1 MALRIY
7 GNRQLKTLP
16 GRDTRPTPAR
26 VREAL
31 FNIWQGEIQGCRWLD
46 LCTGTG
52 AMGAEALCRGA
63 ASAMGIEQSGRAC
76 GVIQQNWQQVAR
88 ADQQFQVMRGDVL
101 HLLPRLAGQQF
112 DRIYFDPPYASDLY
126 EPVLAAIAQ
135 HQLLAPDGELAV
147 EHDRGRSL
155 PHRCDRGEEPA
166 CKSRSTLD
174 TFPLEICRE
183 KIYGTT
189 AVTFYCHSL

>member
-7 GNRQLKTLP
+7 GNRQLKTVP
-16 GRDTRPTPAR
+16 GRETRPTPAR

-31 FNIWQGEIQGCRWLD
+31 FNIWQGNVSGCRWLD
-46 LCTGTG
+46 LCSGTG

-63 ASAMGIEQSGRAC
+63 ASVIGIEQSGRAC
-76 GVIQQNWQQVAR
+76 SVIQQNWRQVAA
-88 ADQQFQVMRGDVL
+88 ADQQFQVMRGNVV

-126 EPVLAAIAQ
+126 EPVLGAIAQ
-135 HQLLAPDGELAV
+135 HQLLATDGELAV

-155 PHRCDRGEEPA
+155 PSNWEVPA
-166 CKSRSTLD
+166 KQDRSTLERS
-174 TFPLEICRE
+174 LAICRE
-183 KIYGTT
+183 KVYGTT
-189 AVTFYCHSL
+189 AVTFYYNVL